1 MHNCSMRA
9 TRLVLASSLI
19 LGLFAFLSTN
29 FAGELS
35 YACTMNSALGEE
47 APQPSAT
54 KSQPPD
60 LKASSNPDDTLE
72 ASGVIELEDPA
83 PDIILKDPTF
93 DELKCFILEDKTSQN
108 KWVENVYECR
118 HFATDVC
125 NRAREAGWNS
135 AFVLLC
141 YERGQHSVVAFNT
154 TDRGLVYIEP
164 QTDAAIHPEV
174 GGMYQGKEIKEILVA
189 W

>member
-1 MHNCSMRA
+1 MRA
-9 TRLVLASSLI
+9 ARFVLASGLI
-19 LGLFAFLSTN
+19 LGLFAFLGAN
-29 FAGELS
+29 FTGAPS
-35 YACTMNSALGEE
+35 YAYTMNSALGEE

-60 LKASSNPDDTLE
+60 LKTSSNPDITLE
-72 ASGVIELEDPA
+72 VGDVIELRDPA

-174 GGMYQGKEIKEILVA
+174 GGMYQGKEIKEILVV